1 MSTYV
6 VQFMTSVEQD
16 VNLLNLCSQCGKSN
30 IFEKK
35 FVESVVNS
43 GTSTFVSW
51 QYFHNDMNERPQY
64 SF

>member
-43 GTSTFVSW
+43 GTSTFVS
-51 QYFHNDMNERPQY
+51 
-64 SF
+64 